1 MTTLLNIIPPSS
13 YKRQE
18 IKIVI
23 FPCKREKKSLCK
35 RMTVDEEK
43 KTKTNL
49 TKVLRKYTD
58 FAISIFFI
66 TIFTGYMRRK
76 DSTPCNITS

>member
-1 MTTLLNIIPPSS
+1 
-13 YKRQE
+13 
-18 IKIVI
+18 
-23 FPCKREKKSLCK
+23 
-35 RMTVDEEK
+35 MTVDEEK

-76 DSTPCNITS
+76 DSYVEVKNMSQRSGIEY